1 MTQGNYE
8 SNRNILPNTYIPV
21 ILKKVNGNILGRLPR
36 SSLVELVNLWPK
48 LVNTQPHIVDR
59 VSKYRQRHEVK
70 VMQNEIKGL
79 RALQKKIPK
88 KKIVDKIL
96 YEYWE
101 KGLNLLQISQV
112 DCQLL
117 VDRPHLFH
125 WVLTKV
131 RDTEGAEMAVL
142 IDPQQLMEQL
152 AKELSLLY
160 MVYTYACRHP
170 RLPIVVIRI
179 QLFDLNASGIK
190 RISSRP
196 HVTSQKPFFLAIPS
210 NSSKLI
216 HSFGNDISCNIIMQ
230 AVQRCLLQIQRN
242 LVKFE
247 TLSTQKP
254 VRSLETMHVLNGSSR
269 FGNSMGIWTP
279 YADGTADILP
289 LTPAEKHRE
298 LNEEPDLDGENNE
311 SDRQLRRL
319 KQVANLRFKG
329 TVDGRYKSLEFF
341 DIGVKDNNNG
351 KVTGS
356 FDTNSMSHILKDNEG
371 TQIKNVET
379 QEESTQ
385 IRSEFSSIAP
395 LQYAQFRVSESSSTQ
410 ASSAKGPPEK
420 NTFSI
425 TMKLTGSDIFAGLHE
440 LSVLTTDKDRMIID
454 PSKIPGWLT
463 GVEGNIGTVYNKKF
477 IRGT

>member
-21 ILKKVNGNILGRLPR
+21 LLKKVNGNILGRLPR

-48 LVNTQPHIVDR
+48 LANTQPHIVDR

-70 VMQNEIKGL
+70 IMQDEIKGL
-79 RALQKKIPK
+79 RVLQKKIPK
-88 KKIVDKIL
+88 RKIVDKIL

-125 WVLTKV
+125 WILTKV
-131 RDTEGAEMAVL
+131 RNTQGVEEPVL
-142 IDPQQLMEQL
+142 IDPPVLMEQL

-179 QLFDLNASGIK
+179 QLFDLDVSGVK
-190 RISSRP
+190 TISNRP

-216 HSFGNDISCNIIMQ
+216 HSFGNGISCSIIMQ
-230 AVQRCLLQIQRN
+230 AVQRCLLQSPRN
-242 LVKFE
+242 LVTFE
-247 TLSTQKP
+247 TLSTQRP

-298 LNEEPDLDGENNE
+298 LNEEPSSDDENNE
-311 SDRQLRRL
+311 SDRKMKRL

-329 TVDGRYKSLEFF
+329 TVDGRYKSRDFF
-341 DIGVKDNNNG
+341 DAEVRGDDKG
-351 KVTGS
+351 RALGS
-356 FDTNSMSHILKDNEG
+356 FDTNNISHKLKENEG
-371 TQIKNVET
+371 RTQLKNVEA
-379 QEESTQ
+379 QEESTH
-385 IRSEFSSIAP
+385 EFSSIAP
-395 LQYAQFRVSESSSTQ
+395 LQYAQFVISESSGTQ
-410 ASSAKGPPEK
+410 SSNTESPPEK
-420 NTFSI
+420 NSFSV

-440 LSVLTTDKDRMIID
+440 LSVLTTDKERMIID

-463 GVEGNIGTVYNKKF
+463 GVESNIGTVYNRKF